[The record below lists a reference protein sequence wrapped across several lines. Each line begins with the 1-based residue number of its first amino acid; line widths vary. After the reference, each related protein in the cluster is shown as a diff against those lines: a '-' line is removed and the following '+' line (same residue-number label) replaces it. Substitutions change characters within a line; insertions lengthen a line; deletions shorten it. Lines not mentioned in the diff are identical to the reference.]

1 MLVKNLNLELA
12 WIGIPDEEKGIIK
25 PIYHY
30 GYKKKYLEKIKISLN
45 ENLAEGRGPTAKAFR
60 TGKIIIIPDSR
71 TNPDFL
77 PWREKALN
85 YGLFSSCAIPL
96 KKNNKVVAILN
107 LYASEPHFFDEI
119 LKPLLEEIQRDL
131 IFALKKIDEIK
142 NKFIIATAVAGVK
155 DWVIV
160 TDKNS
165 YILEVNNAVCKTT
178 NYLKEELIGK
188 HISILDNPIAL
199 PETLEKFEPIIYE
212 KYENV
217 SIKKTK
223 DGKEIFL
230 RQEII
235 PVELPGNII
244 NFVIIGK
251 DITEEL
257 KFLNK
262 LEKFKNRD
270 LLTGLLNLDTFE
282 IKVDEILKYFYN
294 TALLILL
301 DIWGMS
307 HINHIYGL
315 ETGNKLIKE
324 LAFTLKNIF
333 KDNAILGRLGGD
345 KFGIFLYKF
354 NDFET
359 LAIVKLLER
368 FQKTLKFND
377 ISLNVKVNIG
387 CSIFPM
393 DGENFKTLYEKA
405 DISLK
410 EAKLQG
416 PGTVVFYNPIF
427 KERLQRNLRAEN
439 LIVKAL
445 EKDLFIFYYQPYF
458 YTENLQLAGFEA
470 LVRIKDEDGKIY
482 YPDSFIDYLEA
493 YEEYLF
499 RFEKIGLDKIT
510 TKIKS
515 WKKVL
520 SFNLS
525 IKSLLNTAFIRK
537 MGELPLEISKNLIIE
552 ITERELAKTINIA
565 KQNIEYLKT
574 QNMQI
579 KLAIDDFG
587 TGHASF
593 SYLKDLPVD
602 YVKIDMLFINDL
614 TKGEKEKNLVK
625 GIIDLSHNLG
635 FKTIA
640 EGVETEEH
648 YKILKDLGC
657 DIVQGF
663 YFSKPLPAEE
673 IEKMYLTIRK

>member
-1 MLVKNLNLELA
+1 
-12 WIGIPDEEKGIIK
+12 
-25 PIYHY
+25 
-30 GYKKKYLEKIKISLN
+30 
-45 ENLAEGRGPTAKAFR
+45 
-60 TGKIIIIPDSR
+60 
-71 TNPDFL
+71 
-77 PWREKALN
+77 
-85 YGLFSSCAIPL
+85 L
-96 KKNNKVVAILN
+96 K
-107 LYASEPHFFDEI
+107 
-119 LKPLLEEIQRDL
+119 
-131 IFALKKIDEIK
+131 
-142 NKFIIATAVAGVK
+142 
-155 DWVIV
+155 
-160 TDKNS
+160 
-165 YILEVNNAVCKTT
+165 
-178 NYLKEELIGK
+178 
-188 HISILDNPIAL
+188 
-199 PETLEKFEPIIYE
+199 
-212 KYENV
+212 
-217 SIKKTK
+217 
-223 DGKEIFL
+223 
-230 RQEII
+230 QEII

-244 NFVIIGK
+244 NFVIVGK

-270 LLTGLLNLDTFE
+270 FLTSLLNLNTFE
-282 IKVDEILKYFYN
+282 IKVDEILKYFHN

-368 FQKTLKFND
+368 FQKTFKFND

-510 TKIKS
+510 TKIKN

-525 IKSLLNTAFIRK
+525 IKALLNTAFIRK
-537 MGELPLEISKNLIIE
+537 IGELPLEISKNLIIE